1 MATDSNAFGEG
12 ESTGSDR
19 LRSWLGQSRSF
30 YGRYA
35 RELLRNK
42 TVLFWSIL
50 FPVGFY
56 LLTISVFLNLSEIP
70 SQARPAVLGSTA
82 ISYGTF
88 GAIIVCLNTFGQQLA
103 ADFEAGRY
111 RQFRALPVA
120 PTADLAGRMAA
131 GLTLAVAAIAA
142 VVAVGV
148 PTGAEFA
155 VREPASLLVG
165 ALAVLSLAVVWMV
178 VATLVATVV
187 TDERYAS
194 IITVAVALLAFMLT
208 GYNGTNPGDYGGPEF
223 LLNYLPNTLPTRLL
237 VYSFVDVPSSVLAP
251 PALPS
256 TAWGLALMTGYS
268 LLALGVGVLV
278 MRRSVYGP
286 GVIR

>member
-1 MATDSNAFGEG
+1 METDTRVLRET
-12 ESTGSDR
+12 ESTDTGR
-19 LRSWLGQSRSF
+19 WQSWIGQSRSF

-35 RELLRNK
+35 RELFRNK

-56 LLTISVFLNLSEIP
+56 LLTITVFVDLSEIP
-70 SQARPAVLGSTA
+70 SEAQPAVLGSTA

-103 ADFEAGRY
+103 ADFEADRY
-111 RQFRALPVA
+111 KQFRALPIA

-131 GLTLAVAAIAA
+131 GLTLAVVAIAA
-142 VVAVGV
+142 VIAVSV
-148 PTGAEFA
+148 PTGAEFV
-155 VREPASLLVG
+155 VRSPASLLIG
-165 ALAVLSLAVVWMV
+165 GLAVLSLGVVWMV
-178 VATLVATVV
+178 VATLVATTV

-194 IITVAVALLAFMLT
+194 IITVALALLSYMLT
-208 GYNGTNPGDYGGPEF
+208 GYNGTAPGDYAGPDF

-237 VYSFVDVPSSVLAP
+237 VYNFVDVPAEVLAP
-251 PALPS
+251 PTLPS
-256 TAWGLALMTGYS
+256 TEWGLGLMVGYS